1 MMDLQ
6 KAGVWKRFAAWL
18 LDLILVTILAAGFG
32 TVLSSAMK
40 YDEKV
45 ARLEGMYAAYEQEY
59 GVKFNITAE
68 EYESLTPEQLEV
80 YKQASDAVAADTQMS
95 VIYNVIV
102 HQSLIMVSVGILISV
117 LVLEFVVP
125 LVFGNGQTVG
135 KKIFGIGL
143 MRVDHVKVNTMQM
156 FVRTLLGKYTIEIMF
171 PFYVLFLSFLGV
183 MGLAGTLVV
192 AGLLLVE
199 MILLVANKNHAQIH
213 DLLAGTVAVDITCQ
227 KIFESAEAKTEYTKR
242 IHADMV
248 SKKGY

>member
-45 ARLEGMYAAYEQEY
+45 AQLEGMYAAYEREY

-68 EYESLTPEQLEV
+68 EYGSLTPEQLEV
-80 YKQASDAVAADTQMS
+80 
-95 VIYNVIV
+95 YNVIV

-143 MRVDHVKVNTMQM
+143 MRVDHVKINTMQM

-183 MGLAGTLVV
+183 MGLTGTLVV